1 MTKQYKVTL
10 CYDLLGTHS
19 VGTKVTVSD
28 STRWFGYKL
37 CGTWFAPSRICFN
50 EIGTDLHVFNG
61 CRYQNMNRL
70 TRWCHFPLF
79 FFLVTPF
86 FCVKPRCLGMIKWQ
100 NNTKSHNVTTC
111 LVLRGYKGYC
121 SELIHTLLVYRPVM
135 TMPLT
140 NEAGSTEVPRCDV
153 TSTVPVHELYARILH
168 RPCRAVSPRT
178 DNSYVEHFC
187 IHQRWSHPNKL
198 VLYRNIARSHH
209 KDLISTNMCVVNTNR
224 VWTMQISVMSSEGIE
239 NG

>member
-28 STRWFGYKL
+28 STRWFGHKL

-50 EIGTDLHVFNG
+50 EIGTDLHVLNG

-100 NNTKSHNVTTC
+100 NNTKSHYVTTC
-111 LVLRGYKGYC
+111 LV
-121 SELIHTLLVYRPVM
+121 HTPCVQRLLFRVDWSQGTFTHSLYIDLWWRCPSPTRRTALKCHGVM
-135 TMPLT
+135 SRQLYQCM
-140 NEAGSTEVPRCDV
+140 NCMREYA
-153 TSTVPVHELYARILH
+153 TVHAAL
-168 RPCRAVSPRT
+168 S
-178 DNSYVEHFC
+178 
-187 IHQRWSHPNKL
+187 HQGQ
-198 VLYRNIARSHH
+198 
-209 KDLISTNMCVVNTNR
+209 TNR
-224 VWTMQISVMSSEGIE
+224 TLSIFASISGNHTQTNLFCTWT
-239 NG
+239 